1 MFVNYFPTV
10 FWRVD
15 VIILVYTR
23 ACIARSSLKSGFNKR
38 DHRGTLRENL
48 SEVSRE
54 RERERVVI
62 RGIVTYREEGWGQA
76 KSRGTFPEISI
87 GSSRREYSFENRCH
101 EIDEAEWARDKLRII
116 PSPVPLHL
124 VATRFFARD
133 RHLPPPVPPS
143 TSAQPDYPASSRFSL
158 DGIAWKIQRILSL
171 SSATTFSFFS
181 KRG

>member
-54 RERERVVI
+54 REREDCYKRNRDV
-62 RGIVTYREEGWGQA
+62 
-76 KSRGTFPEISI
+76 SRGRLGPGKKPRHVPRDID
-87 GSSRREYSFENRCH
+87 RREYSFENRCH